1 MCHERKERKRNFS
14 DCIFE
19 SCILDSGRGL
29 VRPLFRSVYLSYRY
43 CLRTLGN
50 VTFFVLAD
58 GSCFGGHR
66 RGRED
71 GVFGLGGWV
80 GLGGGGA
87 GGGLGSTPSPR
98 FTLFTSLPHR
108 NTILPEK
115 MKLKLES
122 SHKPLLQTHTP
133 FSSLPIGTF
142 LFWGAW

>member
-80 GLGGGGA
+80 GLGGGGGTGVHTVPA
-87 GGGLGSTPSPR
+87 IHLIHFPSPQK
-98 FTLFTSLPHR
+98 H
-108 NTILPEK
+108 N
-115 MKLKLES
+115 S
-122 SHKPLLQTHTP
+122 SREDETKAREL
-133 FSSLPIGTF
+133 S
-142 LFWGAW
+142 